1 MIYRYQV
8 RWIET
13 AIVSPIWTTMLVY
26 YVEGD
31 YGHLYGEEVGRQ
43 RFRTA
48 VRGTC
53 CSFHMPWEDR

>member
-1 MIYRYQV
+1 MFYRYQV

-13 AIVSPIWTTMLVY
+13 AIVSPNWTTMLVF

-31 YGHLYGEEVGRQ
+31 SGHPYGEELGRQ

-48 VRGTC
+48 VRGT
-53 CSFHMPWEDR
+53 